1 MAYIVILPRQSLQ
14 MTEGTIERWLKA
26 EGCLLYTSRCV

>member
-1 MAYIVILPRQSLQ
+1 MLDRTLPTVNGVVLAYPQEAAS
-14 MTEGTIERWLKA
+14 A